1 MPGRPDAPIL
11 RAMETIWGNVVS
23 IDGRGVLLRGPS
35 GIGKSD
41 LALRLIDAGASLVA
55 DDRVEIAREGDSLI
69 ARAPEALS
77 GRMEVRGIGI
87 VSVQAVQRVSLVLV
101 IDLVPLEQVPRMPDP
116 GRWTHLGISMP
127 VISLYALE
135 ASAAAKVRLAV
146 RQVSTQ

>member
-1 MPGRPDAPIL
+1 MPKPPAHPFSAHGDDL
-11 RAMETIWGNVVS
+11 GNVLS

-41 LALRLIDAGASLVA
+41 LALRLIDSGASLVA
-55 DDRVEIAREGDSLI
+55 DDRVELAREGDSLI

-87 VSVQAVQRVSLVLV
+87 VSVPAVQRVSLVLV

-116 GRWTHLGISMP
+116 GRWTHLGVSVP
-127 VISLYALE
+127 VISLFALE
-135 ASAAAKVRLAV
+135 ASAAAKVRMAV
-146 RQVSTQ
+146 RQVSTR

>member
-1 MPGRPDAPIL
+1 ML
-11 RAMETIWGNVVS
+11 S

-41 LALRLIDAGASLVA
+41 LALRLIDSGASLVA
-55 DDRVEIAREGDSLI
+55 DDRVELAREGDSLI

-87 VSVQAVQRVSLVLV
+87 VSVPAVQRVSLVLV

-116 GRWTHLGISMP
+116 GRWTHLGVSVP
-127 VISLYALE
+127 VISLFALE
-135 ASAAAKVRLAV
+135 ASAAAKVRMAV
-146 RQVSTQ
+146 RQVSTR

>member
-1 MPGRPDAPIL
+1 
-11 RAMETIWGNVVS
+11 METIWGNVVS

-41 LALRLIDAGASLVA
+41 LALRLIDGGASLVA
-55 DDRVEIAREGDSLI
+55 DDRVEITREGDSLI

-116 GRWTHLGISMP
+116 GRWTHLGISVP

-135 ASAAAKVRLAV
+135 ASGPAKVRLAV

>member
-1 MPGRPDAPIL
+1 
-11 RAMETIWGNVVS
+11 METIWGNVVS

-55 DDRVEIAREGDSLI
+55 DDRVELAREGDSLI

-87 VSVQAVQRVSLVLV
+87 VSVPAVQRVSLVLV
-101 IDLVPLEQVPRMPDP
+101 IDLVPSEQVPRMPDP
-116 GRWTHLGISMP
+116 GRWTHLGITMP

-135 ASAAAKVRLAV
+135 ASAAAKVRLAM
-146 RQVSTQ
+146 RQVST

>member
-1 MPGRPDAPIL
+1 
-11 RAMETIWGNVVS
+11 METIWGNVLS

-41 LALRLIDAGASLVA
+41 LALRLIDSGASLVA
-55 DDRVEIAREGDSLI
+55 DDRVELAREGDSLI

-87 VSVQAVQRVSLVLV
+87 VSVPAVQRVSLVLV

-116 GRWTHLGISMP
+116 GRWTHLGVSVP
-127 VISLYALE
+127 VISLFALE
-135 ASAAAKVRLAV
+135 ASAAAKVRMAV
-146 RQVSTQ
+146 RQVSTR

>member
-1 MPGRPDAPIL
+1 
-11 RAMETIWGNVVS
+11 METIWGNVLS

-41 LALRLIDAGASLVA
+41 LALRLIDSGASLVA
-55 DDRVEIAREGDSLI
+55 DDRVELAREGDSLI

-87 VSVQAVQRVSLVLV
+87 VSVPAVQRVSLVLV

-116 GRWTHLGISMP
+116 GRWTHLGVSVP
-127 VISLYALE
+127 VISLFALE
-135 ASAAAKVRLAV
+135 ASAAAKVRMAV

>member
-1 MPGRPDAPIL
+1 
-11 RAMETIWGNVVS
+11 METIWGNVVS

-41 LALRLIDAGASLVA
+41 LALRLIDGGASLVA
-55 DDRVEIAREGDSLI
+55 DDRVELAREGDSLI

-116 GRWTHLGISMP
+116 GRWTHLGVSIP
-127 VISLYALE
+127 VISLHALE

-146 RQVSTQ
+146 RQVTSR